1 MNLNFDNV
9 EALRSKHP
17 AWKLLRAEHAPLVIS
32 FLNETFVVPN
42 ERVIP
47 QSTLVESLEDFLFTL
62 RERFGEN
69 SYKDAMY
76 YLNDWCSSEKAW
88 LRKYYLRGS
97 DEPQFDLTP
106 STEKAIGWITALS
119 ARTFIGTESRLL
131 TLFEL
136 LRQMTEGTETDPRLR
151 IAELKKRRDE
161 IDKEISRIEDGDI
174 SLLDETKIRD
184 RYQQFTTIA
193 RELLSDFREVEHNFR
208 LLDRQ
213 TREKVM
219 MWEGSKGTL
228 LEEIMNQRDE
238 ISDSDQGKSFRA
250 FWDFLM
256 SSRRQEELTVL
267 LDKVLTLPA
276 VSRSNPDP
284 RMRRIH
290 YDWLQAG
297 EHTQG
302 TVALLSQ
309 QLRRFLDDA
318 AWLENRR
325 IMEILRNIEAKALSI
340 RENQPEEV
348 FMTIESPISDIS
360 LPMDRKL
367 YIPTTKAR
375 IKAVV
380 ENADDSEIDASA
392 LFAQNVVDKDA
403 LAALIRKSLQERSQI
418 SLSDLISEHPLEH
431 GLAEL
436 VVYLQLATEE
446 FESVIDDDLR
456 DMTNWLTDEGTA
468 KMAMIPRVIFCSSR
482 RS

>member
-1 MNLNFDNV
+1 MNLNFDDV

-32 FLNETFVVPN
+32 FLHRAFVEPN
-42 ERVIP
+42 ERLIP
-47 QSTLVESLEDFLFTL
+47 QSTLVELLEDYLYTL
-62 RERFGEN
+62 KERFGEN
-69 SYKDAMY
+69 SYKDAQY

-88 LRKYYLRGS
+88 LRKFYLRGT
-97 DEPQFDLTP
+97 DEAQFDLTP
-106 STEKAIGWITALS
+106 STEKAISWTNALS
-119 ARTFIGTESRLL
+119 ARSFIGTESRLL
-131 TLFEL
+131 TLFDL
-136 LRQMTEGTETDPRLR
+136 LRQMTEGSEKDPAVR
-151 IAELKKRRDE
+151 IAELEKRRDE
-161 IDKEISRIEDGDI
+161 IDKEISRVKDGDI

-184 RYQQFTTIA
+184 RYQQFTAIA
-193 RELLSDFREVEHNFR
+193 RDLLSDFREVEQNFR
-208 LLDRQ
+208 QLDRQ

-219 MWEGSKGTL
+219 MWEDSKGKL

-256 SSRRQEELTVL
+256 SSRRQEELSEL

-276 VSRSNPDP
+276 VSSSNPDP

-297 EHTQG
+297 ESTQS

-325 IMEILRNIEAKALSI
+325 IMEILRNIETKALGVRGS
-340 RENQPEEV
+340 PPDEV
-348 FMTIESPISDIS
+348 FMTIDSPASDIT

-367 YIPTTKAR
+367 YTPTIKAR
-375 IKAVV
+375 IKALV
-380 ENADDSEIDASA
+380 EDADDSEVDASA
-392 LFAQNVVDKDA
+392 LFEQSVVDKDA
-403 LAALIRKSLQERSQI
+403 LRSFIRKSLQGRAEM
-418 SLSDLISEHPLEH
+418 SLSDLIVARPLEH

-446 FESVIDDDLR
+446 FETVIEDDLK
-456 DMTNWLTDEGTA
+456 DITNWITDDGAAKTA
-468 KMAMIPRVIFCSSR
+468 VIPRVIFVR
-482 RS
+482 